1 MENGEEKL
9 NLFEIIKENNE
20 YSLIFHKD
28 IYCVIS
34 NWTIAEKIDEDYFV
48 VGTKSGELYFIKYDN
63 KQFTITEKIDF
74 LNEEIR
80 QIRCLEE
87 ENEDKKSL
95 IVIGN
100 KGKLKIVSLYED
112 LKNINMELNDLK
124 GNLFEVQSKSGTA
137 VVLSEDGLIYLL
149 EENFENWY
157 LNEDTVIKDV
167 FFTNVL
173 KLDVSKYLLM
183 DIDGKLNLL
192 YIERIDTPKDLWNL
206 PLY

>member
-1 MENGEEKL
+1 
-9 NLFEIIKENNE
+9 
-20 YSLIFHKD
+20 
-28 IYCVIS
+28 
-34 NWTIAEKIDEDYFV
+34 
-48 VGTKSGELYFIKYDN
+48 
-63 KQFTITEKIDF
+63 
-74 LNEEIR
+74 
-80 QIRCLEE
+80 
-87 ENEDKKSL
+87 
-95 IVIGN
+95 
-100 KGKLKIVSLYED
+100 
-112 LKNINMELNDLK
+112 MELNDLK